1 MNKELLKEKMS
12 KVGKKNIVIG
22 VLSVTLLGIIADDIK
37 SLNNVSKFKN
47 EAIELE
53 EIIKDKD
60 NTIDSLT
67 EKNKELQKK
76 VDEAKPY
83 FEMKEDERKKE
94 LLDAEKEKNKKYLD
108 LVDSGKSYYD
118 MTEEERK
125 IMDEFLDTAIP
136 TGVYVNFSEELKEE
150 YKEKFDKAEKDK
162 EDSLAK
168 IQAEKEAEEKAKQEA
183 EEQAKAE
190 AEAHKYETGLTWEDI
205 ARNGKVGTY
214 GKFEGKILQVM
225 NGTGFKQYRIA
236 INDDYNTI
244 MLVEVQNGV
253 AKETLLEDDYVYFKG
268 YSMGQYTY
276 TTVLGSKLTIPSFEA
291 EEITR

>member
-1 MNKELLKEKMS
+1 MNKELLKEKIS
-12 KVGKKNIVIG
+12 KVSKKNIAIG
-22 VLSVTLLGIIADDIK
+22 VLSVALLGVMADDINT
-37 SLNNVSKFKN
+37 LNNIGKLKN
-47 EAIELE
+47 EAIKLE
-53 EIIKDKD
+53 ETLKEKDD
-60 NTIDSLT
+60 TINSLK
-67 EKNKELQKK
+67 EKNEELQKK

-83 FEMKEDERKKE
+83 FEMKEEERKKE
-94 LLDAEKEKNKKYLD
+94 LLDAEKEKYKKYLD

-125 IMDEFLDTAIP
+125 TMDEFLDTTTPLGI
-136 TGVYVNFSEELKEE
+136 YMKFSEELKEE

-205 ARNGKVGTY
+205 ARNGKIGTY
-214 GKFEGKILQVM
+214 GKFEGKIIQVM

-236 INDDYNTI
+236 INDNYDTV
-244 MLVEVQNGV
+244 MLVEVQDGI

>member
-12 KVGKKNIVIG
+12 KVGKKNIAIG
-22 VLSVTLLGIIADDIK
+22 VLSVTLLGVMVDDINT
-37 SLNNVSKFKN
+37 LNNVGKLKN
-47 EAIELE
+47 EAIKLE
-53 EIIKDKD
+53 ETLKEKDD
-60 NTIDSLT
+60 TINSLK
-67 EKNKELQKK
+67 EKNEELQEK

-83 FEMKEDERKKE
+83 FEMKEEERKKE
-94 LLDAEKEKNKKYLD
+94 LLDAEKEKYKKYLD

-125 IMDEFLDTAIP
+125 DIDLFLAKNPDGIYIKFSDT
-136 TGVYVNFSEELKEE
+136 LREE
-150 YKEKFDKAEKDK
+150 YKDKFEKIQKDK

-205 ARNGKVGTY
+205 ARNGKIGTY
-214 GKFEGKILQVM
+214 GKFEGKIIQVM

-236 INDDYNTI
+236 INDNYDTV
-244 MLVEVQNGV
+244 MLVEVQDGI

-268 YSMGQYTY
+268 YSLGQYTY